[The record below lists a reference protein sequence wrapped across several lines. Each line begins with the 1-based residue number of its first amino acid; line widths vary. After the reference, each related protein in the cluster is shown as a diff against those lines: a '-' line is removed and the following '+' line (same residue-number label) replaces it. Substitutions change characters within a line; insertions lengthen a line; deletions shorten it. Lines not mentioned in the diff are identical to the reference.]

1 MKSVANIL
9 SASRIVLSF
18 VLLPLKVFSIPFYIL
33 YTICAL
39 TDILDGF
46 AARKTQSE
54 SEFGAKLDS
63 ISDTVFVAVCMI
75 KLLTVIEIKIWLWIW
90 IALIAAIK
98 LVNIISGYVAEK
110 KLVMLHTIANKIT
123 GFLLLLLP
131 LLVGTININISAIPV
146 CMVATF
152 AAVQEGHIIKN
163 GGIK

>member
-1 MKSVANIL
+1 MELLTNKALIICRGSGYKCAKNIMKSVANIL

-33 YTICAL
+33 YAICAL

-98 LVNIISGYVAEK
+98 LVNIISGYVAERNW
-110 KLVMLHTIANKIT
+110 LCCI
-123 GFLLLLLP
+123 P
-131 LLVGTININISAIPV
+131 LQIR
-146 CMVATF
+146 
-152 AAVQEGHIIKN
+152 
-163 GGIK
+163 

>member
-33 YTICAL
+33 YAICAL

-110 KLVMLHTIANKIT
+110 KLVMLHTIANKIKVSCYSASCLSDT
-123 GFLLLLLP
+123 F
-131 LLVGTININISAIPV
+131 NINISAIRLYGGDI
-146 CMVATF
+146 CGCTGRA
-152 AAVQEGHIIKN
+152 HYKN
-163 GGIK
+163 GAK